1 MLDKNKYSEL
11 FVQESH
17 EHLQKLNRSLLDLEK
32 DPESSEHIDAMF
44 RSAHTLKGMALT
56 MDYDQI
62 TQLCRTIE
70 ELLDKLRK
78 DKAKLTTKLADSL
91 FKCFDLLE
99 EMVDDQSKKVDLEP
113 YLKELQISSETGT
126 SAGVELPTM
135 FQKKLATIRVKMEDL
150 DSLVNLVGELVI
162 AKMQLDQTA
171 LINASDEAKY
181 VLTAI
186 GRSISDLHDQ
196 AMRLRLVPIEEIL
209 NRFPRMVRDLSKNQ
223 GKEIKLEMNSFG
235 IELDRTILD
244 AITDPLLHILRNAI
258 DHGIETPSER
268 KKIGKPKSA
277 IIKITA
283 SRVGDKVALRVE
295 DDGRGIDV
303 DRIRSMAIKNKILSG
318 AEANSITDDEILS
331 LLGTPGLSGA
341 SNVTDVSGR
350 GVGFN
355 VVRRQVEDVGG
366 QVSIETKKSH
376 GTSIMITIPL
386 SLAIIEGLLVT
397 AAEQKYVLPLS
408 TITAILHIENHEI
421 KSVHGTRTIVLRDQI
436 VPVARMS
443 DLLETRTHNNETSG
457 RVTVVV
463 VNRSGKPYGLIVDS
477 IERKQEVVIKRLD
490 NTGGA
495 SKFSNATI
503 LADGKVALILDPAVL
518 V

>member
-44 RSAHTLKGMALT
+44 RSAHTLKGMAST
-56 MDYDQI
+56 MDYNQI
-62 TQLCRTIE
+62 TQLCRAIE
-70 ELLDKLRK
+70 ELLDELRK
-78 DKAKLTTKLADSL
+78 GKAKLTTKLADTL

-99 EMVDDQSKKVDLEP
+99 EMVDDESKKVDLEP
-113 YLKELQISSETGT
+113 YLNELQISSKTER
-126 SAGVELPTM
+126 SAGVELATM
-135 FQKKLATIRVKMEDL
+135 FQKKLATIRVKMDDL
-150 DSLVNLVGELVI
+150 DSLMNLVGELVI
-162 AKMQLDQTA
+162 AKMQLDQTV
-171 LINASDEAKY
+171 LITASDEKKHI
-181 VLTAI
+181 LTAI
-186 GRSISDLHDQ
+186 GRSISDLQDQ

-209 NRFPRMVRDLSKNQ
+209 NRFPRMVRDLSKTQ
-223 GKEIKLEMNSFG
+223 GKEVKLEMNSFG

-244 AITDPLLHILRNAI
+244 ALTDPLLHILRNAI
-258 DHGIETPSER
+258 DHGIEGVSER
-268 KKIGKPKSA
+268 KKVGKPKSA
-277 IIKITA
+277 TIKITT
-283 SRVGDKVALRVE
+283 SRVGDKVALRIE

-303 DRIRSMAIKNKILSG
+303 NRIRSMAIKNKIISG
-318 AEANSITDDEILS
+318 AEANSITDDEILN

-355 VVRRQVEDVGG
+355 VVRRKVGDVGG
-366 QVSIETKKSH
+366 QVSIETKRGY
-376 GTSIMITIPL
+376 GTSITLTIPL

-408 TITAILHIENHEI
+408 TITAILHVENHEI
-421 KSVHGTRTIVLRDQI
+421 KSVHGTRTIVLRDQV

-443 DLLETRTHNNETSG
+443 DLLETGTHNNETSE

-463 VNRSGKPYGLIVDS
+463 VNRAGKPYGLIVDS

-490 NTGGA
+490 NTGVS

>member
-44 RSAHTLKGMALT
+44 RSAHTLKGMPST

-244 AITDPLLHILRNAI
+244 AVTDPLLHIL
-258 DHGIETPSER
+258 
-268 KKIGKPKSA
+268 GKPKSA

-283 SRVGDKVALRVE
+283 SRVGDKVVLRIE

-503 LADGKVALILDPAVL
+503 LAEGKVALILDPAVL

>member
-1 MLDKNKYSEL
+1 
-11 FVQESH
+11 
-17 EHLQKLNRSLLDLEK
+17 
-32 DPESSEHIDAMF
+32 
-44 RSAHTLKGMALT
+44 KG
-56 MDYDQI
+56 
-62 TQLCRTIE
+62 
-70 ELLDKLRK
+70 
-78 DKAKLTTKLADSL
+78 KAKLTTKLADTL

-113 YLKELQISSETGT
+113 YLKELQISSETER
-126 SAGVELPTM
+126 SAGVELATM

-171 LINASDEAKY
+171 LITASDEAKY

-186 GRSISDLHDQ
+186 GRSISDLQDQ

-258 DHGIETPSER
+258 DHGIESPSER

-283 SRVGDKVALRVE
+283 SRVGDKVVLRIE

-421 KSVHGTRTIVLRDQI
+421 KSVHGTRTIVLRD
-436 VPVARMS
+436 
-443 DLLETRTHNNETSG
+443 
-457 RVTVVV
+457 
-463 VNRSGKPYGLIVDS
+463 
-477 IERKQEVVIKRLD
+477 
-490 NTGGA
+490 
-495 SKFSNATI
+495 
-503 LADGKVALILDPAVL
+503 
-518 V
+518 

>member
-17 EHLQKLNRSLLDLEK
+17 EHLQKLNHSLLDLEK
-32 DPESSEHIDAMF
+32 DPESSEHIDTMF
-44 RSAHTLKGMALT
+44 RSAHTLKGMAST
-56 MDYDQI
+56 MDYNQI
-62 TQLCRTIE
+62 TQLCRAIE
-70 ELLDKLRK
+70 ELLDELRNGK
-78 DKAKLTTKLADSL
+78 TKITTKLADTL

-113 YLKELQISSETGT
+113 YLKELQISSETER
-126 SAGVELPTM
+126 SGVELASM
-135 FQKKLATIRVKMEDL
+135 FQKKLSTIRVKMEDL

-162 AKMQLDQTA
+162 AKMQLDQTT
-171 LINASDEAKY
+171 LITTSDETKH

-186 GRSISDLHDQ
+186 GRSISDLQDQ
-196 AMRLRLVPIEEIL
+196 AMRLRLVPLEEIL

-223 GKEIKLEMNSFG
+223 GKEVKLEMDNVE

-244 AITDPLLHILRNAI
+244 ALTDPLLHMLRNAI
-258 DHGIETPSER
+258 DHGIESPSER
-268 KKIGKPKSA
+268 KKAGKSKSA
-277 IIKITA
+277 TIKITA

-295 DDGRGIDV
+295 DDGRGIDIERV
-303 DRIRSMAIKNKILSG
+303 RSMAIKNKIINS
-318 AEANSITDDEILS
+318 AEANSITDDEILN

-355 VVRRQVEDVGG
+355 VVRHQIEDVGG
-366 QVSIETKKSH
+366 QVSIETKKGH
-376 GTSIMITIPL
+376 GTSITLTIPL

-397 AAEQKYVLPLS
+397 AAEQRYVLPLS
-408 TITAILHIENHEI
+408 TITAILHVEDHEI
-421 KSVHGTRTIVLRDQI
+421 KSVHGTRTIVLRDQV

-443 DLLETRTHNNETSG
+443 DLLETRTQNNETSG

-463 VNRSGKPYGLIVDS
+463 VNRAGKPYGLIVDS
-477 IERKQEVVIKRLD
+477 IEKKQEVVIKRLD
-490 NTGGA
+490 STGVS